1 MVCGPLPQDSV
12 RGLTGRLKQ
21 LDHVAGGILQ
31 QALRAARP
39 GNDVVAELETGG
51 AQPLRLSRAS

>member
-1 MVCGPLPQDSV
+1 MVSN
-12 RGLTGRLKQ
+12 R
-21 LDHVAGGILQ
+21 ILQ

-51 AQPLRLSRAS
+51 AQPLHLAGKVVHVRYGQVN